1 MDKSE
6 IIVNDFPRS
15 PVSEAFRLFRTNL
28 LYLFE
33 NSESKT
39 ICLTS
44 SDAGEGKSWVS
55 ANLAISCAQ

>member
-28 LYLFE
+28 LYLISLINLF
-33 NSESKT
+33 T
-39 ICLTS
+39 IELITILGLS
-44 SDAGEGKSWVS
+44 SI
-55 ANLAISCAQ
+55 L